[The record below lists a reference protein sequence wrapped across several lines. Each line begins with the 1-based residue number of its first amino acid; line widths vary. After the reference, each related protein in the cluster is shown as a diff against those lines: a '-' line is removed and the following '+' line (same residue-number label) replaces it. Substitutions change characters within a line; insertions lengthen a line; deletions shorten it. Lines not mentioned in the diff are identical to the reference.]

1 LTACGVRRSAFC
13 RRRRKGFSKKIVN
26 LAQRFPHGGVAEVTL
41 FDQSES

>member
-1 LTACGVRRSAFC
+1 LAFGVHRSAF
-13 RRRRKGFSKKIVN
+13 GGAENFSKKIVD